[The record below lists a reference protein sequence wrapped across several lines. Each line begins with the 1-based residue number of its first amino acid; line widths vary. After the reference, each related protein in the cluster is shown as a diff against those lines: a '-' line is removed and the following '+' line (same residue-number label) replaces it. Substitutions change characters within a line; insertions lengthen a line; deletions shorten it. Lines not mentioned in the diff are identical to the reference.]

1 MFNALVLLN
10 IQEITDCVDMV
21 GVVTFYRQYGGVSKV
36 LWLFAIDNYD
46 YYYNKNR

>member
-1 MFNALVLLN
+1 
-10 IQEITDCVDMV
+10 MV

-46 YYYNKNR
+46 YYYNKNSNIKTFYNKTIVVLY